1 MKRDRFSSVG
11 GPSATTL
18 FRSLWSSVFCTSA
31 MLRSSRPRSR
41 SIPVRG
47 SGVPRTLTSARNE
60 WPWISSLAAPKV
72 VPGSE
77 CAASKRNDFVNS
89 HILKLKSC
97 LMPMLSDAERLVRL
111 HAEAP
116 PGMAQAVVDGA
127 RGVLGH
133 VRAIHRLQREPLEGK
148 TEVVLRRCAL
158 LRIDQLQFVT
168 PAYHE
173 IGAGFRAD
181 ANPVHALGRGD
192 RAIGLDADRKAARMQ
207 RVDQRRIHLQQRLAA
222 GQDHVAIG
230 VAAGPLRGNGIGELV
245 RRGVAA
251 AQRAGGADKVGVA
264 KLTNCG
270 AAVLFAAAPEI
281 AAGESAKH
289 RSAPGT
295 RAFAL

>member
-1 MKRDRFSSVG
+1 
-11 GPSATTL
+11 
-18 FRSLWSSVFCTSA
+18 

-89 HILKLKSC
+89 HILILKPC
-97 LMPMLSDAERLVRL
+97 LMPTLSDAERLVRL
-111 HAEAP
+111 HAESP
-116 PGMAQAVVDGA
+116 LGMAQAVVDRP
-127 RGVLGH
+127 RGVLGR
-133 VRAIHRLQREPLEGK
+133 VRTVHRLQREPLEGK
-148 TEVVLRRCAL
+148 AEVVLRRGAL

-207 RVDQRRIHLQQRLAA
+207 RVDQRRIHLQQRLSP
-222 GQDHVAIG
+222 GQDHTTVPAS
-230 VAAGPLRGNGIGELV
+230 AGPLRGDGISKLV
-245 RRGVAA
+245 RRPGAA
-251 AQRAGGADKVGVA
+251 AQP
-264 KLTNCG
+264 
-270 AAVLFAAAPEI
+270 AV
-281 AAGESAKH
+281 
-289 RSAPGT
+289 
-295 RAFAL
+295 

>member
-1 MKRDRFSSVG
+1 MKRERFSSVG
-11 GPSATTL
+11 GPRVATL

-31 MLRSSRPRSR
+31 MLRSSRPRSS

-60 WPWISSLAAPKV
+60 WPWISSLAAPKL

-89 HILKLKSC
+89 HILKLESC

-111 HAEAP
+111 HAEP
-116 PGMAQAVVDGA
+116 PLRMAQAIVDCTG
-127 RGVLGH
+127 GVLDH
-133 VRAIHRLQREPLEGK
+133 VRAVHRLQRKPLKGK
-148 TEVVLRRCAL
+148 AEVILRRRAC

-181 ANPVHALGRGD
+181 ANPVHALGRRDGAV
-192 RAIGLDADRKAARMQ
+192 RLDADLEAARMQ
-207 RVDQRRIHLQQRLAA
+207 RLDQRRIHLQQRFPA
-222 GQDHVAIG
+222 GEDNVAVGIR
-230 VAAGPLRGNGIGELV
+230 AGPLRGDGTNEFL

-251 AQRAGGADKVGVA
+251 AQRAVETDKVGVA
-264 KLTNCG
+264 K
-270 AAVLFAAAPEI
+270 F
-281 AAGESAKH
+281 
-289 RSAPGT
+289 
-295 RAFAL
+295 